1 MNGQGRL
8 SLDDCSALITPAGT
22 KKKTAT
28 PGPTAAKSKR
38 EKSGVQLELGQS
50 GTPEYGQRQLA
61 EKNLTF
67 AFFC

>member
-22 KKKTAT
+22 EKKTAT

-38 EKSGVQLELGQS
+38 EKKSRGWS
-50 GTPEYGQRQLA
+50 T
-61 EKNLTF
+61 T
-67 AFFC
+67 